1 MRVVSSLES
10 RGLLSVDRTGRH
22 NRYRI
27 VLSDVTGD
35 ILSQVTSETRQVT
48 SETRQV
54 TSETATG
61 VVDVTLSIKEPLEPP
76 VVTPPTPPRSLQD
89 SSFEEFWTFYP
100 RKVGKPD
107 ARRAYVGKVSF
118 GRMIGAGAGA
128 EGSAAAQADARCGCS
143 VTGAG
148 ANVGSNGR
156 AKLAAGAAG
165 LAATGADTSSALR
178 FPKRLHLRRAAF
190 DCGALPFDP
199 CSSSVKS
206 GRSG

>member
-107 ARRAYVGKVSF
+107 ARRAYAKALD
-118 GRMIGAGAGA
+118 RT
-128 EGSAAAQADARCGCS
+128 GSAMVLNEAAARYAGDPNLPPEQFIPHPATWLNRDGWNDGPCPPRGGRLEGEALTQHNLGP
-143 VTGAG
+143 VLRARELEALGAQP
-148 ANVGSNGR
+148 
-156 AKLAAGAAG
+156 L
-165 LAATGADTSSALR
+165 LQIE
-178 FPKRLHLRRAAF
+178 
-190 DCGALPFDP
+190 DP
-199 CSSSVKS
+199 W
-206 GRSG
+206 R